1 MKVKVVLPHSIGTEE
16 RATARPHQQLQLEGR
31 KVAASVCCACCQM
44 SGLANPKTVSKL
56 PIADSYDMLSEKIT
70 LLMIVAL
77 DSKRNADGSH
87 AVSSRFASGRS
98 ALPDVSLKRVTMCER
113 VKQSSHV
120 SIKPLFVGATALLHT
135 AHFHLTSMKTHS
147 HANQCLVSGGSRD
160 DKSSFATEVYTLIF
174 SPGHHS
180 VICRTRAGN
189 PFCGRSSWTT
199 ELNPSTRAGGQD
211 DVS

>member
-1 MKVKVVLPHSIGTEE
+1 MKVKVVLPHSIGTKEC
-16 RATARPHQQLQLEGR
+16 ATARPHQQLQLEGR
-31 KVAASVCCACCQM
+31 KVAASMCCACCQM

-56 PIADSYDMLSEKIT
+56 PIADPYDMLSEKIT

-120 SIKPLFVGATALLHT
+120 SIKPLFVGATGLLHT

-160 DKSSFATEVYTLIF
+160 ELFHPQAQWDWGLACARARGKTSLSLC
-174 SPGHHS
+174 SPQTQKQMFGG
-180 VICRTRAGN
+180 TKG
-189 PFCGRSSWTT
+189 PCGDMDT
-199 ELNPSTRAGGQD
+199 
-211 DVS
+211 